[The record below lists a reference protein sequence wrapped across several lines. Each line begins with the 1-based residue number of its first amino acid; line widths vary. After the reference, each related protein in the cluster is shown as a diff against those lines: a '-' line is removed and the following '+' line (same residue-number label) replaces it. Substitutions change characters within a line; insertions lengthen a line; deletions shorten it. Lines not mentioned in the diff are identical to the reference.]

1 VSPGQSR
8 ITSLDPA
15 GGNRRAE
22 LPVSEI
28 GLGHNHQ
35 SGSVAVQ
42 PVHDSRPSLGA
53 TGQGRAT
60 CDQRV
65 DESIVPVPRCRMDH
79 EARGFVDDGE
89 MLVLE
94 DEREWNGSRADGAG
108 SFVLG
113 NLNSNC
119 FTAPQNS
126 RCARDFSIDGHQFVG
141 YQPGCLS
148 SRDSQLISKEFV
160 QPLARGRQSS
170 EFEVLPRPFTPLR
183 AGSAVPLLCL
193 HISQPERTPL
203 RPFARLLARGK
214 WQERSRRS

>member
-53 TGQGRAT
+53 TGQGRAA
-60 CDQRV
+60 CDKRV
-65 DESIVPVPRCRMDH
+65 DESIVPMPRCRMDH
-79 EARGFVDDGE
+79 EACGFVDDGE